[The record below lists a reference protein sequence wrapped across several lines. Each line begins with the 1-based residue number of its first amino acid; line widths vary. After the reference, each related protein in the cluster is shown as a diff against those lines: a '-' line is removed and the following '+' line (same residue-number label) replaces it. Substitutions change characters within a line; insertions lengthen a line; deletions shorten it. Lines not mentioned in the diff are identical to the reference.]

1 VLKIVE
7 FIKKYREVIMYLI
20 FGVLTT
26 IVNIASYLIFTKIFN
41 LDYLISNVIA
51 WVLSVLFA
59 YITNKIYVFESKT
72 VEKKLILFEIISFF
86 SFRLISGLI
95 DMICM
100 YIFVS
105 MIGFNDSIMK
115 IITNVIVVL
124 LNYIF
129 SKLFIF
135 NKKSK
140 IGEDIER

>member
-1 VLKIVE
+1 MLKIVE